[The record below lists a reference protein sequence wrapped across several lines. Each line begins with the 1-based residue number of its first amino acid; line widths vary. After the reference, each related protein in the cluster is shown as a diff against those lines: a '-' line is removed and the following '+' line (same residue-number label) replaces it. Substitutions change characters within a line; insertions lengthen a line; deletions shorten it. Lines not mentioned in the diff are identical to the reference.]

1 MNFEYVTYYII
12 TAFGQ
17 TATTF
22 TSQNH
27 AAGEFLRCRRILRLC
42 LGLSLLCSTVPFFA
56 IVLFEI
62 RSRGFLRRM
71 LRSFRTQA
79 CGFCASCSL
88 SRCAI
93 CMKYRR
99 AFCATAGMRCIRRSA
114 RWLERAHFASPGF
127 TQSSGQNRP
136 SHALPCVS
144 SFMGSDDC
152 ADCARASGAAS
163 FCARQRASAYNGA
176 VSPRLTSG
184 AGHLKREKMDLLKP
198 QQIHFL
204 CPYFVFALFQLR
216 NSITTNGIPR

>member
-1 MNFEYVTYYII
+1 MNTLPIASLPRSVKRRRPLPVRT
-12 TAFGQ
+12 TPPGNSGDAGAFCGCVW
-17 TATTF
+17 ACRCF
-22 TSQNH
+22 
-27 AAGEFLRCRRILRLC
+27 AVRFRFLR
-42 LGLSLLCSTVPFFA
+42 LSCS
-56 IVLFEI
+56 EI

-71 LRSFRTQA
+71 LRSFRAQA

-99 AFCATAGMRCIRRSA
+99 AFCAAAGMRCIRRSA
-114 RWLERAHFASPGF
+114 RWLDVRISHRLDLHSLPGK
-127 TQSSGQNRP
+127 TDP
-136 SHALPCVS
+136 PDALPCVS

-184 AGHLKREKMDLLKP
+184 AGHVKKQKTDLLKP

-204 CPYFVFALFQLR
+204 RLYFFFALFQLR
-216 NSITTNGIPR
+216 NSITTNGTPR